1 MHTLFCKKKM
11 VLSCWQWKM
20 QFCFGKG
27 CRIIGKE
34 YLMVLK
40 NVFLKAISDIKVTDG
55 QSLDTIIHQ

>member
-1 MHTLFCKKKM
+1 M
-11 VLSCWQWKM
+11 VLLCWQWKM